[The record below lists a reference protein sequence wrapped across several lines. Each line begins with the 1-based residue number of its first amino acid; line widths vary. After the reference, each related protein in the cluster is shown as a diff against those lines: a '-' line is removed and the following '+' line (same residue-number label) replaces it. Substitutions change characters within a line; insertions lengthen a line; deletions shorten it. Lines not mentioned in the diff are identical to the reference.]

1 MVFLNEDLSANEN
14 DRPHVVEHRKTASRT
29 GLNYVTDGVAGIS
42 RRRAGKGWAY
52 YYPDGTRITD
62 RHERRRLNSLAI
74 PPAWTDVWICPD
86 PKGHIQATAR
96 DARGRKQ
103 YRYHTTYREARDH
116 SKFRRMLEF
125 SEVLP
130 AIRERVERDLRGPDL
145 SRRQILAATV
155 RLLDKTLIRVGNDEY
170 AKGNRSYGLT
180 TLRRQH
186 VTVEGSVLRFSFRGK
201 SGVQH
206 AVAVTDRR
214 IARIVQRCQDL
225 PGRELFKYI
234 NGDGKRQSITSDDV
248 NEYLRHACGRNVSA
262 KDFRTWG
269 GTILAAVALRE
280 AGPAPTKREA
290 TRTINRAIDVVAERL
305 GNTRAVC
312 RKYYVHPA
320 LLSAYMDGMTAGQLP
335 PVRSNGVQSD
345 AAPISPASSSPEET
359 KSEAAKPAAPN
370 PEPSTTPLNGKAA
383 DSEGTTEQ
391 APSDATAD
399 PQSSKSAPTATATPN
414 EAQDKESKQS
424 EPPSIDSSESRARR
438 RRKAPALRRDEVAV
452 LQFLQELT

>member
-1 MVFLNEDLSANEN
+1 MVFLTEDWSANEN
-14 DRPHVVEHRKTASRT
+14 DRPHVVEHRKTANRT

-42 RRRAGKGWAY
+42 RRRVGKGWAY

-186 VTVEGSVLRFSFRGK
+186 VKVEGSVLRFSFRGK

-214 IARIVQRCQDL
+214 IAQIVQRCQDL

-234 NGDGKRQSITSDDV
+234 NGDGKRQTITSDDV

-269 GTILAAVALRE
+269 GTILAAVALRD

-320 LLSAYMDGMTAGQLP
+320 LLRAYMEGLTAGKSPSTRRNGGSSNNKQSNPEP
-335 PVRSNGVQSD
+335 PTSSALLNANTADPGKTNEQSSH
-345 AAPISPASSSPEET
+345 AVAASSPTSSPGQSNT
-359 KSEAAKPAAPN
+359 PTSGKPAA
-370 PEPSTTPLNGKAA
+370 
-383 DSEGTTEQ
+383 SE
-391 APSDATAD
+391 
-399 PQSSKSAPTATATPN
+399 PQSI
-414 EAQDKESKQS
+414 ESQPI
-424 EPPSIDSSESRARR
+424 EPQPIEPQPIEPVSPDSSEGRARR